1 MTALMIIAPI
11 IVALGIGFLFA
22 ISRKENKRK
31 NEALDRRDFVIRSSY
46 TWGVIMVTIEAVLL
60 SLVIFGNI
68 DMGLPLGVNIVLGVL
83 LVAFAFGALQIF
95 REKVRVVERN
105 EVIHTPVIGK
115 TKRYTFKEINRV
127 DMKRTGVY
135 AYVNNKRIFTLDS
148 TGIGTSLFVEIYRLK
163 E

>member
-31 NEALDRRDFVIRSSY
+31 NEALNRRDFVIRSSY

-60 SLVIFGNI
+60 ALVIVGNI
-68 DMGLPLGVNIVLGVL
+68 DMGLPLGVNIVLGIL

-95 REKVRVVERN
+95 REKVRVVEKK
-105 EVIHTPVIGK
+105 EIIHTPVIGRIK
-115 TKRYTFKEINRV
+115 KYTFKEVNRV

-135 AYVNNKRIFTLDS
+135 AYVNGKRIFTLDS
-148 TGIGTSLFVEIYRLK
+148 TGIGTSLFVELYRLG

>member
-95 REKVRVVERN
+95 REKVRIVEKT
-105 EVIHTPVIGK
+105 EV
-115 TKRYTFKEINRV
+115 F
-127 DMKRTGVY
+127 
-135 AYVNNKRIFTLDS
+135 L
-148 TGIGTSLFVEIYRLK
+148 
-163 E
+163 